1 MLSIGVTTMCANR
14 WMRPARCWMLLVGW
28 LLLGCSKNIDA
39 TVSAARGH
47 VERLAQLVA
56 QDVQEVRAGLPQGAP
71 YLRPLFESQT
81 PAGDDLKAARD
92 ALDRARNKVQD
103 LRVAKST
110 FFCVADADGRVLR
123 TDQELDRMAGKDLFA
138 SFPELKKALAGGY
151 VETRGSMPEASGVQG
166 REDGQ
171 WVAAFP
177 VMASDKARGLY
188 VTGWSWAG
196 YAYRLETS
204 IRDTEQSKLMER
216 GAGKM
221 PLLYVYVVVGDQA
234 YGAPVS
240 PEVNAQAIVKHK
252 PLVKL
257 GPGRTF
263 ATTLEITGRDFALAA
278 RLTPE
283 LGPNVAVSVL
293 RSET

>member
-1 MLSIGVTTMCANR
+1 
-14 WMRPARCWMLLVGW
+14 
-28 LLLGCSKNIDA
+28 
-39 TVSAARGH
+39 
-47 VERLAQLVA
+47 
-56 QDVQEVRAGLPQGAP
+56 
-71 YLRPLFESQT
+71 
-81 PAGDDLKAARD
+81 
-92 ALDRARNKVQD
+92 VQD

-110 FFCVADADGRVLR
+110 FFAVTDADGRVLR
-123 TDQELDRMAGKDLFA
+123 TDQEVDRMAGKALFS

-151 VETRGSMPEASGVQG
+151 VETHGSMPEASGVQG
-166 REDGQ
+166 KEDGQ

-177 VMASDKARGLY
+177 VMVGDKARGLY

-204 IRDTEQSKLMER
+204 VRDSEQSKRIER
-216 GAGKM
+216 GSGKM
-221 PLLYVYVVVGDQA
+221 PLLYVYVVVGDKA

-240 PEVNAQAIVKHK
+240 PQVNADAIVKQK
-252 PLVKL
+252 PLAKL

-263 ATTLEITGRDFALAA
+263 ATTLEITGRSFALAA

-283 LGPNVAVSVL
+283 LGPNICVSVL

>member
-1 MLSIGVTTMCANR
+1 MCVDR
-14 WMRPARCWMLLVGW
+14 WIRPTRWVMLVGW
-28 LLLGCSKNIDA
+28 MVLGCSKNMDA
-39 TVSAARGH
+39 TVSAARSH
-47 VERLAQLVA
+47 VERLAQVVA

-71 YLRPLFESQT
+71 YVRPLFESQT
-81 PAGDDLKAARD
+81 PAGDDLKAARE

-110 FFCVADADGRVLR
+110 FFAVADADGRVLR

-138 SFPELKKALAGGY
+138 SFPELKKALSGGY
-151 VETRGSMPEASGVQG
+151 LESRGSMAEASGVQG
-166 REDGQ
+166 KEDGQ

-177 VMASDKARGLY
+177 VMVGDKARGLY

-204 IRDTEQSKLMER
+204 VRDSEQSRLMER
-216 GAGKM
+216 GGRKM
-221 PLLYVYVVVGDQA
+221 PLLYVYVVVGDKA

-240 PEVNAQAIVKHK
+240 PQVNADAIVKQK
-252 PLVKL
+252 PLAHL

-263 ATTLEITGRDFALAA
+263 ATTLEITGRSFALAA

-283 LGPNVAVSVL
+283 LGPNTAISVL